1 MNGCINQ
8 LINQSPSE
16 VVDHY
21 SGSDTTQDLL
31 SFLKEVFPHDETAA
45 EALKPEQ
52 ALDRFMSYGIHSV
65 EDILSDHLVNDAAL
79 ESEIGLSKE
88 GVKEYHANVKKAR
101 EARAG
106 EGMTHM

>member
-1 MNGCINQ
+1 M
-8 LINQSPSE
+8 
-16 VVDHY
+16 DHY

>member
-45 EALKPEQ
+45 EQ